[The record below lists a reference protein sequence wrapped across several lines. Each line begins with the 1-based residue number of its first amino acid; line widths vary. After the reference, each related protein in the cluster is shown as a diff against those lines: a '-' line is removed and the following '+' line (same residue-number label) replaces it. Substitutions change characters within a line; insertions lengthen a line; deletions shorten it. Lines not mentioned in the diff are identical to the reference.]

1 MNKPEDIYKEYREL
15 LMKKT
20 TDFGGGQKF
29 SFSFTSENEG
39 TFNVTNEDSKDMIG
53 GSVKLTVNNDGLNI
67 LMDYKG
73 FYITQTLKIAKS
85 RDGEITL
92 LREPNSGKVF
102 LTGHKMDS

>member
-1 MNKPEDIYKEYREL
+1 MTKPEDIYKEYREL

-20 TDFGGGQKF
+20 DIGIGQQF
-29 SFSFTSENEG
+29 MFNFIFENQG
-39 TFNVTNEDSKDMIG
+39 TFTVTNDDSMDMIG
-53 GSVKLTVNNDGLNI
+53 GTVKLTVNNDGLNI

-73 FYITQTLKIAKS
+73 FYITQTLKIAKNEK
-85 RDGEITL
+85 GETTL